1 MRARSGGGTGEM
13 TLRRMIALFVGA
25 LVVMLAVVVL
35 RAETTRV
42 HYEISKLDQ
51 RSDALRLELLWERS
65 ALQRARNPANLLER
79 VKDMR
84 LMETEGEARPPRPST
99 NRP

>member
-1 MRARSGGGTGEM
+1 M
-13 TLRRMIALFVGA
+13 TLRRMIALFLGA
-25 LVVMLAVVVL
+25 LVIMLTVVVL

-42 HYEISKLDQ
+42 HYEISQLDQ
-51 RSDALRLELLWERS
+51 RSDALRLELLRERS
-65 ALQRARNPANLLER
+65 ALQQARNPAALLER

-84 LMETEGEARPPRPST
+84 LMDTEDETQPPRPSA